1 MLAIETADGPVEAL
15 LATAPQGTGPGVLL
29 FMDAFGLRPRIEELA
44 AEIAG
49 WGYTV
54 LAPHVFHREG
64 SVADLAPRD
73 DLTTPEG
80 RAAFFRSGGPRIAR
94 LTPDLAARDIDA
106 YLAFLRGRPEV
117 TPGPV
122 GVVGFCMGARLAVRA
137 AGLHPEV
144 VAACAGFHGGGLVTD
159 APDSPHRV
167 LAGARAEF
175 VFGHADHDGSMTPQN
190 VADLGAALDAAGLV
204 ARNEVY
210 AGARHGYTMADSA
223 AWDEHAYVRAF
234 ANLRDLLDRTLR

>member
-1 MLAIETADGPVEAL
+1 MLTIQTPDGPAEAI
-15 LATAPQGTGPGVLL
+15 LATPPQGSGPGVLF
-29 FMDAFGLRPRIEELA
+29 FMDAFGLRPRIEDMA
-44 AEIAG
+44 HEIAG

-54 LAPHVFHREG
+54 LAPNVFHRAG
-64 SVADLAPRD
+64 TVADVGPKADLATAEGREASWKAAAGRVAA
-73 DLTTPEG
+73 LTPE
-80 RAAFFRSGGPRIAR
+80 
-94 LTPDLAARDIDA
+94 LAARDIDA
-106 YLAFLRGRPEV
+106 YLAALRGRPEV

-122 GVVGFCMGARLAVRA
+122 GVVGICMGARLAIRA
-137 AGLHPEV
+137 AGAHPDE

-223 AWDEHAYVRAF
+223 AWDEQAYVRAF